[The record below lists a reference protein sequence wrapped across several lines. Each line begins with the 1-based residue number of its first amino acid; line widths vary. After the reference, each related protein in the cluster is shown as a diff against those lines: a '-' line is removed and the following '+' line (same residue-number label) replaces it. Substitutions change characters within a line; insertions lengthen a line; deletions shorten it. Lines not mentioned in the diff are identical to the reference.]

1 MKRNFSQS
9 HSGYFQPFLPDSEVF
24 PREFFECVLLWS
36 GELIKLSLMDEAAAC
51 LGNAQEMK
59 ISKFPDL
66 FARSLLLRTE
76 LHALL
81 GQFAAASTILSF
93 LAKKPYLIPD
103 RNLIPQIYYHYGN
116 VSLQTGDL
124 LSYKELLFRGLRNF
138 YTGLDH
144 RKMFLDQ
151 IVKTYRRSY
160 KVLLSREI
168 LLRDGCY
175 FWSIGYILDLAGCVF
190 SGD

>member
-1 MKRNFSQS
+1 
-9 HSGYFQPFLPDSEVF
+9 
-24 PREFFECVLLWS
+24 
-36 GELIKLSLMDEAAAC
+36 MDEAAAC

-81 GQFAAASTILSF
+81 GQFTEASTILSF

-124 LSYKELLFRGLRNF
+124 LSYKEFLFRGLRNF

-151 IVKTYRRSY
+151 IAHTYRRAH
-160 KVLLSREI
+160 KLLVSREI
-168 LLRDGCY
+168 MLQDRLLFLVHWLY
-175 FWSIGYILDLAGCVF
+175 FRF
-190 SGD
+190 SR